1 MMRHS
6 MKLRWIALVPVCLAA
21 FSLFYSSAA
30 YAQIDR
36 QGLSF
41 SPQAGASNFR
51 YAEPN
56 ELTIVVSVV
65 GAVRTPGRYEVSLSV
80 NLLDLIAL
88 AGGWTEIADRSEVTL
103 ARLTPGGG
111 GDARKE
117 YYLDLEE
124 LAKLKESQLKLQ
136 QGDIVVV
143 PTSSAVTFQ
152 EILSYATALGVLITT
167 VIAVSNN

>member
-1 MMRHS
+1 
-6 MKLRWIALVPVCLAA
+6 MKPRSNVLLGFLFC
-21 FSLFYSSAA
+21 SLLLFPFATGLS
-30 YAQIDR
+30 QIDR

-65 GAVRTPGRYEVSLSV
+65 GAVRTPGRYEVSLNV

-88 AGGWTEIADRSEVTL
+88 AGGWTELADRSEVTL

-111 GDARKE
+111 GDERKE

-152 EILSYATALGVLITT
+152 EIISYATALGVLITT